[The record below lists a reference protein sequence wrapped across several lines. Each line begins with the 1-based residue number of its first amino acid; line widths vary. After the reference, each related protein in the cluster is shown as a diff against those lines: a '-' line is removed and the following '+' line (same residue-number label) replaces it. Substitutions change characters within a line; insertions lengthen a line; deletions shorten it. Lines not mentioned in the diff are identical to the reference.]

1 VSGCRARL
9 AAAVVVVVV
18 VVGGCG
24 TTDASS
30 MPDCEPGPRVAI
42 LAQSVPGAAYVPC
55 VAELPP
61 GWSFGSLEVDDHG
74 AILSLRSDRADRA
87 VHLELTASCDVTDA
101 TPIAPS
107 DEGVRTYHLV
117 ESINPRYTGRL
128 LDVFPGGCVIAS
140 YDFERGPHV
149 ALITELQQA
158 VALLSR
164 RELRQGLDAD
174 YGITLDP

>member
-1 VSGCRARL
+1 VRARAWLAGLAVSAAVSGCGVSDAR
-9 AAAVVVVVV
+9 
-18 VVGGCG
+18 
-24 TTDASS
+24 S
-30 MPDCEPGPRVAI
+30 MPGCEPGPRLAI

-55 VAELPP
+55 IAELPP
-61 GWSFGSLEVDDHG
+61 GWSFASLDVDDHG
-74 AILSLRSDRADRA
+74 ATLSLRSDRADRA
-87 VHLELTASCDVTDA
+87 VHLELVASCDVTDA

-117 ESINPRYTGRL
+117 ASIDPRYAGRL

-164 RELRQGLDAD
+164 RELRQGLEAD

>member
-1 VSGCRARL
+1 VSGRRARL
-9 AAAVVVVVV
+9 AVLAVAL

-24 TTDASS
+24 ADDAGT
-30 MPDCEPGPRVAI
+30 MPGCEPGPRLAI

-55 VAELPP
+55 IAELPP

-74 AILSLRSDRADRA
+74 AALSLRSDRADRA
-87 VHLELTASCDVTDA
+87 VHVELTASCDLADA

-117 ESINPRYTGRL
+117 ESIDPRYAGRL

-164 RELRQGLDAD
+164 RELRQGLEAD